1 MSAVVVGAT
10 PLTLEQLVA
19 VARDHAPVD
28 LAPKALEGMR
38 ASLAWVDDAVAGRL
52 SPDPAAAPPE
62 AIYSINTGFGSLATG
77 GVPASR
83 AGQRPLPQAGHLQRL
98 RCRTLPR

>member
-1 MSAVVVGAT
+1 MAAVVVGAT

-38 ASLAWVDDAVAGRL
+38 ASLAWVNDVVAGRL
-52 SPDPAAAPPE
+52 SPDPAAPPE
-62 AIYSINTGFGSLATG
+62 AIYSINTGFGSLAGTRSS
-77 GVPASR
+77 VPSR
-83 AGQRPLPQAGHLQRL
+83 PATSPAG
-98 RCRTLPR
+98 